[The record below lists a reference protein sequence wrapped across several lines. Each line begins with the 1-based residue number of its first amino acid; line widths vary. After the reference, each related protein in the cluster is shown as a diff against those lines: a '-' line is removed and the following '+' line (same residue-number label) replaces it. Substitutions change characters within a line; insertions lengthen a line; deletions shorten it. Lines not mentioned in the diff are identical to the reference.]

1 MLCATCRRRIPRG
14 AAACRACGA
23 SVRGAGG
30 ADDRLE
36 LQLDDGSRVA
46 VTELLTI
53 GRAPGNDLQ
62 LVDPSV
68 SRNHA
73 RVVTGGP
80 GGPRLEEVQAS
91 HGTWVDDERVDLST
105 PLRDGARIRLGN
117 RELVAV
123 RSSGN
128 GRGSADG
135 SREATAAG
143 AGTIVVP
150 VGASLLVPAV
160 GGASLTDGTDE
171 HAGRRPRLRSGHRV
185 KRVDAHGGAGTA
197 HAGARWIV
205 EDLRSGDVLW
215 LDDVDGALLLLLDG
229 ERDLPTL
236 VSLSIA
242 EAGPEGPARLARLLA
257 DLGERGLLSGVPPGR
272 RKPEATGWRR
282 LVQPRELATTRL
294 AGVFDRLYRAGGWLL
309 FTRPAAVLLAI
320 VALAGFV
327 AEIVLIAGRYG
338 SPLIVAS
345 HLGLGG
351 LIFLAARG
359 ALVAL
364 HEAAHGLALA
374 SYGRRA
380 RRGGLRLVV
389 VFPFAFVDTSEA
401 WFEPRR
407 HRLAITLAGPASDL
421 VLGGAFAI
429 ACLAL
434 PAGSPRDVLF
444 QVAFAAY
451 VGALFNLNP
460 FLDRDGY
467 HVLVDLLGRPRLRER
482 ARTELARRLSGEGAV
497 DRDPALR
504 RFALA
509 GLGWSI
515 VAAGIAIAMSLIYA
529 PILRA
534 YVPDAVVQ
542 ALLIT
547 LWVALFVPVVVT
559 VGGPLLTRWRRP

>member
-1 MLCATCRRRIPRG
+1 MLCSECRRRIPRG
-14 AAACRACGA
+14 AAACRVCGA
-23 SVRGAGG
+23 SVHGATG

-36 LQLDDGSRVA
+36 LVLDDGSRVV
-46 VTELLTI
+46 VTDLLTI

-91 HGTWVDDERVDLST
+91 HGTWVDGARVDLSA
-105 PLRDGARIRLGN
+105 PLHDGARIKLGN
-117 RELVAV
+117 RELVAS
-123 RSSGN
+123 RPN
-128 GRGSADG
+128 GHAVNGTG
-135 SREATAAG
+135 GTHG
-143 AGTIVVP
+143 GTIVVP
-150 VGASLLVPAV
+150 AGASLLLPAV
-160 GGASLTDGTDE
+160 GGASLTDGVDDA
-171 HAGRRPRLRSGHRV
+171 AGKRPRLRSGHRV
-185 KRVDAHGGAGTA
+185 KRVDAHGGERAASAGV
-197 HAGARWIV
+197 GARWIV

-215 LDDVDGALLLLLDG
+215 LDDADGTLLMLLDG
-229 ERDLPTL
+229 ERDLTTL
-236 VSLSIA
+236 LGLAIA
-242 EAGPEGPARLARLLA
+242 EVGPDGPARLARLLA

-272 RKPEATGWRR
+272 PKPEPTGWRR
-282 LVQPRELATTRL
+282 LAQPRELATPRL
-294 AGVFDRLYRAGGWLL
+294 GGAFDRLYRAGGWLL
-309 FTRPAAVLLAI
+309 FTRPALVLLAI
-320 VALAGFV
+320 VAAAGFA
-327 AEIVLIAGRYG
+327 AEIALIANRYG

-351 LIFLAARG
+351 VIFLAARG
-359 ALVAL
+359 LLVAL

-407 HRLAITLAGPASDL
+407 HRLAITLAGPVSDL

-429 ACLAL
+429 ACLLL
-434 PAGSPRDVLF
+434 PEGTARDVFF

-467 HVLVDLLGRPRLRER
+467 HVLVDVLGRPRLRER
-482 ARTELARRLSGEGAV
+482 ARAELSRRIGGLGAE
-497 DRDPALR
+497 DRDPALKR
-504 RFALA
+504 YALA
-509 GLGWSI
+509 GLGWSV
-515 VAAGIAIAMSLIYA
+515 VAAGVAIVISLQYA
-529 PILRA
+529 PILRT

-559 VGGPLLTRWRRP
+559 VGGPLLARWRRR

>member
-1 MLCATCRRRIPRG
+1 M
-14 AAACRACGA
+14 
-23 SVRGAGG
+23 
-30 ADDRLE
+30 
-36 LQLDDGSRVA
+36 LDDGSRV
-46 VTELLTI
+46 VVSDLLTI

-73 RVVTGGP
+73 RVVTRGP

-91 HGTWVDDERVDLST
+91 HGTWVDDVRVDLSA
-105 PLRDGARIRLGN
+105 PLHDGARIKLGN
-117 RELVAV
+117 RELVAS
-123 RSSGN
+123 RPNANGN
-128 GRGSADG
+128 GNGDGRG
-135 SREATAAG
+135 TAATG

-150 VGASLLVPAV
+150 AGASLLLPAV
-160 GGASLTDGTDE
+160 GGASLTDGVDAQ
-171 HAGRRPRLRSGHRV
+171 AGKRPRLRSGHRV
-185 KRVDAHGGAGTA
+185 KRVDAHGGEAAARAGV
-197 HAGARWIV
+197 GARWIV

-215 LDDVDGALLLLLDG
+215 LDDVDGSLLLLLDG
-229 ERDLPTL
+229 ARDLATL

-272 RKPEATGWRR
+272 PKPEPTGWRR
-282 LVQPRELATTRL
+282 LVQPRELATPRL
-294 AGVFDRLYRAGGWLL
+294 GGLFDRLYRAGGWLL
-309 FTRPAAVLLAI
+309 FTRPAFIALALVAVL
-320 VALAGFV
+320 GFA
-327 AEIVLIAGRYG
+327 AEIVLVANRYG

-359 ALVAL
+359 ALVAM

-380 RRGGLRLVV
+380 RRGGLRLVAI
-389 VFPFAFVDTSEA
+389 FPFAFVDTSEA

-407 HRLAITLAGPASDL
+407 HRLAITLAGPVSDL

-429 ACLAL
+429 ICLAL
-434 PAGSPRDVLF
+434 PAGAPRDVFF

-482 ARTELARRLSGEGAV
+482 ARAEFARRLSGLGAS

-515 VAAGIAIAMSLIYA
+515 VAAGIAIVISLQYA
-529 PILRA
+529 PVLRT

-547 LWVALFVPVVVT
+547 LWVALFVPVIVT
-559 VGGPLLTRWRRP
+559 VGGPLLARWRRP